1 MINNIILH
9 TLRHIV
15 YFVFILNMYQYF
27 YKNVIL
33 YTYKMPHNDTYYKIH
48 LNFRFPFD
56 FKNVFPIF
64 NIS

>member
-1 MINNIILH
+1 M
-9 TLRHIV
+9 
-15 YFVFILNMYQYF
+15 
-27 YKNVIL
+27 L
-33 YTYKMPHNDTYYKIH
+33 YTYKMLHDDTYYKIH